1 LAIIL
6 PGNCPVF
13 AACARIVYVSGRR
26 PCPVGA
32 ACHTSGRGYWYEDFL
47 ELYSFDANYV
57 QRLKDGHGPTEE
69 HFAHYFG
76 NLIRIKASIRLRS
89 REALED
95 IRQETLMR
103 VLRNL
108 RNGVIEHPERFG
120 AYVNSVC
127 SNVMLEH
134 FRGDSRWSQFTNERA
149 EPESDGSDGE
159 STLLQD
165 ERRGLVRQ
173 ALQELPVKDRRLLHR
188 IFMDEEDKD
197 AVCAEFGVT
206 REHLRVLLHRAR
218 GRLRATMRKAEA

>member
-1 LAIIL
+1 
-6 PGNCPVF
+6 
-13 AACARIVYVSGRR
+13 
-26 PCPVGA
+26 
-32 ACHTSGRGYWYEDFL
+32 L

-134 FRGDSRWSQFTNERA
+134 FRGDSRWSQFPNERA

-159 STLLQD
+159 SSLLQD